1 MDDSKL
7 HRIESIPLVGP
18 IWAETL
24 LMGIALTDA
33 LNLIQLRRELASTYS
48 NNSGSATDALEAAG
62 EGSPSKERGKPQ
74 DFPQAA

>member
-1 MDDSKL
+1 MDDNKL
-7 HRIESIPLVGP
+7 NRIESIPLVGP

-24 LMGIALTDA
+24 LMGIALADA
-33 LNLIQLRRELASTYS
+33 LNLIQLRRELASTHS

-62 EGSPSKERGKPQ
+62 EESASEERGKPQ